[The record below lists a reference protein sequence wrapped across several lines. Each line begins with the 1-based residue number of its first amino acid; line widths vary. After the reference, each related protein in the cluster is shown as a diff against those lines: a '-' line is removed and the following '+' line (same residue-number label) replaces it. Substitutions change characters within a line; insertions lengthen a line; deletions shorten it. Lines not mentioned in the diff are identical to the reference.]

1 MGFTDKL
8 AGMFKKKEVEKR
20 ETVPCEE
27 LESFIREEQ
36 SRIEED
42 ILEESA
48 PHIDGI
54 LQGAQN
60 LSRFLERLKEMER
73 EEMFKRLDRIVKNS
87 QKRFADSL
95 KNVVTRIHLNSKT
108 YEGLKTFY
116 ADVSDQLQQ
125 IQKLNA
131 IHGKYLYLAFDKEMK
146 EFSKTA
152 KEIAAHHHMLGN
164 LLEEERERLDTLQE
178 LVSHIQRQDSLR
190 GELEDLEENE
200 QKNYEQIRTLESEIS
215 SLESKIQQLRSSKEY
230 QTFLEAEKKRETL
243 SQQLKSIEKEI
254 YNMLHPLD
262 RDFRKF
268 KRQVEL
274 GHYSFDLNL
283 LERYERLTEQFL
295 QEEEGYPHLKNIA
308 QNMKEALQKQVIK
321 EKGHKREKLLD
332 LLSTILQDGLL
343 ELQKKYHST
352 TRVLDSQE
360 SDESI
365 VTSLSALKKQI
376 EEKKSA
382 IKDIQNT
389 IREGTSRKEEIQRSL
404 EDVRETIE
412 EQCSDIGIDFQ

>member
-20 ETVPCEE
+20 ETVPFEE

-54 LQGAQN
+54 LQGAQD

-95 KNVVTRIHLNSKT
+95 KNVVTRIRLGSKT

-152 KEIAAHHHMLGN
+152 KEIAAHHHILGN
-164 LLEEERERLDTLQE
+164 LLEEERERLNTLQE
-178 LVSHIQRQDSLR
+178 LLSHMQRRHSLR
-190 GELEDLEENE
+190 EELEDLADSE
-200 QKNYEQIRTLESEIS
+200 QKYREQISTLESEINTS
-215 SLESKIQQLRSSKEY
+215 ESKIQQLRSSEKY
-230 QTFLEAEKKRETL
+230 QAFLEAEKKRETL

-254 YNMLHPLD
+254 YNILHPLD

-295 QEEEGYPHLKNIA
+295 QEEEGYPYLKNIA

-352 TRVLDSQE
+352 ARVLDSQE
-360 SDESI
+360 ADESI
-365 VTSLSALKKQI
+365 ATSLSVLKKQI

-389 IREGTSRKEEIQRSL
+389 IQEGARRKEEIQRSL
-404 EDVRETIE
+404 EDVRDTVE

>member
-190 GELEDLEENE
+190 EELEDLEESE
-200 QKNYEQIRTLESEIS
+200 QKNYEKIRTLESEIS

-352 TRVLDSQE
+352 ARVLDSQE

-365 VTSLSALKKQI
+365 VTSLSVLKKQI

-382 IKDIQNT
+382 IKDIHDT